1 MNLSRPGPRGR
12 YHSGVDLNEAFSSA
26 MTLYTNLGS
35 LVARDPD
42 QEVQGPAIATV
53 DAVLT
58 ACKELLPD
66 HPVLSAVEDVISP
79 EAIAAGGTLRVAD
92 LLPVV
97 GQVVSALSSE
107 RSRRMEPP
115 FVA

>member
-66 HPVLSAVEDVISP
+66 HPVLSAHAPRHARPPGVS
-79 EAIAAGGTLRVAD
+79 
-92 LLPVV
+92 LPVATSV
-97 GQVVSALSSE
+97 ATSSA
-107 RSRRMEPP
+107 
-115 FVA
+115 